1 MRKGERELKKQ
12 RQYKPR
18 EREGEKEMVITGGK
32 FDLSLRGVYIVNN

>member
-18 EREGEKEMVITGGK
+18 GEKQMVITGGK
-32 FDLSLRGVYIVNN
+32 FDFSLRGVYIVNN